1 MYKPTRNVYTIRTS
15 PYNDNEK
22 LENLLN
28 DMSKD
33 GWEVYSLQEL
43 ENDDGIFYNVI
54 FIKEMEN
61 DDLALNEN
69 ADLLNFKSRIERI
82 INPELDPY
90 ELCVDIQKKIKD
102 KRQKIAQV
110 KSLIDETSE
119 DSRAVLN
126 EEISRHI
133 NELEDLKKKLS
144 KVITPEIMEQKLGEQ
159 KLTLSISEELID
171 ILDNDNEYNML
182 SQIVLIRQN
191 LTESLGYII
200 PKIKIEIDDSLEEN
214 EFSLKVRG
222 ISVLNSHAYCNNTM
236 FFENELNLEKMPDDA
251 ISDIDP
257 ITGLNTIWINEEKA
271 KDFWAKGLDTTDYI
285 ARLIEHVITK
295 HIDDIF
301 DYSDINRYI
310 EIVGNQNLYLI
321 ENIIP
326 DYMSVAELKYIL
338 ANLIKEKVSI
348 KDIVYIFEKINDFA
362 DETNKEE
369 LLERIRVSLARQI
382 SKSVCDEKDNTIYA
396 YELSNESIKS
406 FMGNKKDDDDEIIRI
421 ESNKIEK
428 LIEDLKKKVEEYS
441 PEAKE
446 VILIAP
452 MKLRHIIY
460 LILSQMMPNLR
471 VIAREELLFE
481 YPLQIICTI

>member
-33 GWEVYSLQEL
+33 GWEVYSIQEI
-43 ENDDGIFYNVI
+43 ENDDGVFYNCI
-54 FIKEMEN
+54 FIKEAEN
-61 DDLALNEN
+61 DDSSYDD

-90 ELCVDIQKKIKD
+90 ELCLDIQKKIKD

-119 DSRAVLN
+119 DSRAILN
-126 EEISRHI
+126 EEISKHI
-133 NELEDLKKKLS
+133 NELDELKKNLS
-144 KVITPEIMEQKLGEQ
+144 KVITPEIMEQKLGEH

-171 ILDNDNEYNML
+171 ILDSNNEFNML
-182 SQIVLIRQN
+182 AQIVLIRQN

-200 PKIKIEIDDSLEEN
+200 PKIKIEIDDSLDEN
-214 EFSLKVRG
+214 EFSIKVRG
-222 ISVLNSHAYCNNTM
+222 IPLITSHAYCNHTM
-236 FFENELNLEKMPDDA
+236 FYKNELNIEKLPNETFKDK
-251 ISDIDP
+251 DI
-257 ITGLNTIWINEEKA
+257 ITEQDTVWINEEEA
-271 KDFWAKGLDTTDYI
+271 KDYWAKGFDATDYI
-285 ARLIEHVITK
+285 AHLIEYAVTK
-295 HIDDIF
+295 YIDDIF

-310 EIVGNQNLYLI
+310 EIVGNQNLYLV

-369 LLERIRVSLARQI
+369 LLSRIRVALARQI
-382 SKSVCDEKDNTIYA
+382 SKSLTTDKDKTIYA
-396 YELSNESIKS
+396 YDLSNSTIKS
-406 FMGNKKDDDDEIIRI
+406 FMGNKEDDEIIRI
-421 ESNKIEK
+421 ESNKIE
-428 LIEDLKKKVEEYS
+428 DVLKTLKEKVAEFT
-441 PEAKE
+441 PDAKE

-460 LILSQMMPNLR
+460 LILSQMMPNIR

-481 YPLQIICTI
+481 YPLQIVSTI

>member
-1 MYKPTRNVYTIRTS
+1 MYKPTRNVYSIKTS
-15 PYNDNEK
+15 PFNDNEK

-28 DMSKD
+28 EMAKD
-33 GWEVYSLQEL
+33 GWEVYSIQEL
-43 ENDDGIFYNVI
+43 ETDDGLFYNCI
-54 FIKEMEN
+54 FIKEVEAEDN
-61 DDLALNEN
+61 LLNEN

-90 ELCVDIQKKIKD
+90 ELCVDIQKKIKE

-119 DSRAVLN
+119 DSRAILN
-126 EEISRHI
+126 EEISKHI
-133 NELEDLKKKLS
+133 NELEELKKSLS
-144 KVITPEIMEQKLGEQ
+144 KVITPDIMEQKLGEQ

-214 EFSLKVRG
+214 EFSIKVRG
-222 ISVLNSHAYCNNTM
+222 IPVIKSRAYCNHTM
-236 FFENELNLEKMPDDA
+236 FFKSDLSIEKLPNDSYTDK
-251 ISDIDP
+251 DQ
-257 ITGLNTIWINEEKA
+257 ITGLDITWISEDKA

-285 ARLIEHVITK
+285 ARLIEYVVTK

-310 EIVGNQNLYLI
+310 EIVGNQNLYLV

-326 DYMSVAELKYIL
+326 DYMSVAELKFIL
-338 ANLIKEKVSI
+338 TSLIKEKVSI
-348 KDIVYIFEKINDFA
+348 KDIIYVFEKINDFA

-369 LLERIRVSLARQI
+369 LLERIRVALSRQI
-382 SKSVCDEKDNTIYA
+382 SKSVADEKDNTIYA
-396 YELSNESIKS
+396 YELSEASIKA
-406 FMGNKKDDDDEIIRI
+406 FVGNKSDDEVIRI

-428 LIEDLKKKVEEYS
+428 VVETLKEKALEYS
-441 PEAKE
+441 PDAKE
-446 VILIAP
+446 LVIIAP
-452 MKLRHIIY
+452 MKIRHLIY
-460 LILSQMMPNLR
+460 LILSQMIPNIR

-481 YPLQIICTI
+481 YPLQILSVI

>member
-28 DMSKD
+28 EMSKD
-33 GWEVYSLQEL
+33 GWEIYSIQEI
-43 ENDDGIFYNVI
+43 ENDDGVFYNCI
-54 FIKEMEN
+54 FIKEAEN
-61 DDLALNEN
+61 EENTLNEN

-90 ELCVDIQKKIKD
+90 ELCVDIQKKIKE
-102 KRQKIAQV
+102 KRQKISQV

-119 DSRAVLN
+119 DSRAILN
-126 EEISRHI
+126 DEISKHI
-133 NELEDLKKKLS
+133 NELDDLKKKLA

-171 ILDNDNEYNML
+171 ILDSDNEYNML
-182 SQIVLIRQN
+182 AQIVLIRQN

-214 EFSLKVRG
+214 EFSIKVRG
-222 ISVLNSHAYCNNTM
+222 IPVINSHAYCNHTM
-236 FFENELNLEKMPDDA
+236 FYENELKIEKLPDESFKDK
-251 ISDIDP
+251 DV
-257 ITGLNTIWINEEKA
+257 ITGLNTVWINEEKA

-285 ARLIEHVITK
+285 AHLIEYTVTK
-295 HIDDIF
+295 YIDDIF

-310 EIVGNQNLYLI
+310 EIVGNQNLYLV

-326 DYMSVAELKYIL
+326 DYMSVAELKFIL
-338 ANLIKEKVSI
+338 SSLIKEKVSI

-382 SKSVCDEKDNTIYA
+382 SVSLYDEKDKTIYA
-396 YELSNESIKS
+396 YELSNDSIKS
-406 FMGNKKDDDDEIIRI
+406 LMGDKATDDEVIRI
-421 ESNKIEK
+421 ESTKIEEVIK
-428 LIEDLKKKVEEYS
+428 NLKEKVKTHT
-441 PEAKE
+441 PDAKE
-446 VILIAP
+446 IILIAP
-452 MKLRHIIY
+452 MKIRHIIY

-481 YPLQIICTI
+481 YPLQIISVI

>member
-15 PYNDNEK
+15 PYNDNEQ

-28 DMSKD
+28 EMSKD
-33 GWEVYSLQEL
+33 GWDVYTMQEI
-43 ENDDGIFYNVI
+43 ENDDGVFYNCI
-54 FIKEMEN
+54 FIKEVEAEDNLLTEN
-61 DDLALNEN
+61 S
-69 ADLLNFKSRIERI
+69 DLLNFKSRIERI

-90 ELCVDIQKKIKD
+90 ELCIDIQKKIKET
-102 KRQKIAQV
+102 RLRIAQV

-119 DSRAVLN
+119 DSRAILN
-126 EEISRHI
+126 EEISKHI
-133 NELEDLKKKLS
+133 NELEDLKKKLA

-171 ILDNDNEYNML
+171 ILDSDNEYNML
-182 SQIVLIRQN
+182 AQIVLIRQN

-200 PKIKIEIDDSLEEN
+200 PKIKIEIDDTLEEN
-214 EFSLKVRG
+214 EFAIKVRG
-222 ISVLNSHAYCNNTM
+222 IPVINAHAYCGHTM
-236 FFENELNLEKMPDDA
+236 FFNSELNLEKLPEESYKEKDVITEA
-251 ISDIDP
+251 DIV
-257 ITGLNTIWINEEKA
+257 WINEEKS
-271 KDFWAKGLDTTDYI
+271 KDFWAKGLDATDYI
-285 ARLIEHVITK
+285 ARLIEYTVTK

-369 LLERIRVSLARQI
+369 LLERIRVSLSRQI
-382 SKSVCDEKDNTIYA
+382 SKSVADKDKNIYA
-396 YELSNESIKS
+396 FELSEASLKS
-406 FMGNKKDDDDEIIRI
+406 FVGNKTDDEVIRI

-428 LIEDLKKKVEEYS
+428 VVETLKEKVNEFA
-441 PEAKE
+441 PESKE
-446 VILIAP
+446 IIIIAP
-452 MKLRHIIY
+452 MKIRHLIY
-460 LILSQMMPNLR
+460 LILSQMVPNIR

-481 YPLQIICTI
+481 YPLQIISVI

>member
-1 MYKPTRNVYTIRTS
+1 MYKPTRNVYTIKTS
-15 PYNDNEK
+15 PFNDNEK

-28 DMSKD
+28 EMSKD
-33 GWEVYSLQEL
+33 GWEIYSIQEL
-43 ENDDGIFYNVI
+43 ENDDGIFYNCI
-54 FIKEMEN
+54 FIKEVEAEDTLLN
-61 DDLALNEN
+61 DN

-90 ELCVDIQKKIKD
+90 ELCVDIQKKIKE

-119 DSRAVLN
+119 DSRAILN
-126 EEISRHI
+126 EEISKHI
-133 NELEDLKKKLS
+133 NELEELKKNLS
-144 KVITPEIMEQKLGEQ
+144 KVITPDIMEQKLGEQ

-200 PKIKIEIDDSLEEN
+200 PKIKIEIDDTLEEN
-214 EFSLKVRG
+214 EFSIKVRG
-222 ISVLNSHAYCNNTM
+222 IPVINSHAYCNHTM
-236 FFENELNLEKMPDDA
+236 FYSSELNIEKLPQDTFTDKDQTTDIVW
-251 ISDIDP
+251 ISED
-257 ITGLNTIWINEEKA
+257 KA

-285 ARLIEHVITK
+285 ARLIEYVVTK

-310 EIVGNQNLYLI
+310 EIVGNQNLYLV

-326 DYMSVAELKYIL
+326 DYMSVAELKFIL
-338 ANLIKEKVSI
+338 TSLIKEKVSI
-348 KDIVYIFEKINDFA
+348 KDIVYVFEKINDFA

-369 LLERIRVSLARQI
+369 LLERIRVALSRQI
-382 SKSVCDEKDNTIYA
+382 SKSVADDKDKTIYA
-396 YELSNESIKS
+396 YELSEASIKS
-406 FMGNKKDDDDEIIRI
+406 FVGNKSDDEVIRI

-428 LIEDLKKKVEEYS
+428 VVETLKEKALEFS
-441 PEAKE
+441 PDAKE
-446 VILIAP
+446 IVVIAP
-452 MKLRHIIY
+452 MKIRHLIY
-460 LILSQMMPNLR
+460 LILSQMIPNIR

-481 YPLQIICTI
+481 YPLQILSVI

>member
-1 MYKPTRNVYTIRTS
+1 MYKPTRNIYTIRTS
-15 PYNDNEK
+15 PYNDNEQ

-28 DMSKD
+28 EMSKD
-33 GWEVYSLQEL
+33 GWDVYTMQEI
-43 ENDDGIFYNVI
+43 ENDDGVFYNCI
-54 FIKEMEN
+54 FIKEVEAEDN
-61 DDLALNEN
+61 LLNEN
-69 ADLLNFKSRIERI
+69 SDLLNFKSRIERI

-90 ELCVDIQKKIKD
+90 ELCIDIQKKIKET
-102 KRQKIAQV
+102 RLRIAQV

-119 DSRAVLN
+119 DSRAILN
-126 EEISRHI
+126 EEISKHI
-133 NELEDLKKKLS
+133 NELEELKKKLA

-171 ILDNDNEYNML
+171 ILDSDNEYNML
-182 SQIVLIRQN
+182 AQIVLIRQN

-200 PKIKIEIDDSLEEN
+200 PKIKIEIDDTLEEN
-214 EFSLKVRG
+214 EFAIKVRG
-222 ISVLNSHAYCNNTM
+222 IPVITSHAYCNHTM
-236 FFENELNLEKMPDDA
+236 FFNNELNLEKMPEDSYKEKDVITEA
-251 ISDIDP
+251 DIV
-257 ITGLNTIWINEEKA
+257 WINEEKS
-271 KDFWAKGLDTTDYI
+271 KDFWAKGLDATDYI
-285 ARLIEHVITK
+285 ARVIEHTVTK

-338 ANLIKEKVSI
+338 ASLIKEKVSI

-369 LLERIRVSLARQI
+369 LLERIRVSLSRQI
-382 SKSVCDEKDNTIYA
+382 SKSVSDKDKNIYA
-396 YELSNESIKS
+396 FELSEASLKS
-406 FMGNKKDDDDEIIRI
+406 FVGNKTDDEVIRI

-428 LIEDLKKKVEEYS
+428 VVETLKEKVSEFA
-441 PEAKE
+441 PESKE
-446 VILIAP
+446 IILIAP
-452 MKLRHIIY
+452 MKIRHLIY
-460 LILSQMMPNLR
+460 LILSQMVPNIR

-481 YPLQIICTI
+481 YPLQIISTI

>member
-1 MYKPTRNVYTIRTS
+1 MYKPTRNVYTIKTS
-15 PYNDNEK
+15 PFNDNEK

-28 DMSKD
+28 EMAKD
-33 GWEVYSLQEL
+33 GWEVYSIQEL
-43 ENDDGIFYNVI
+43 ETDDGLFYNCI
-54 FIKEMEN
+54 FIKEVEAEDN
-61 DDLALNEN
+61 LLNEN

-119 DSRAVLN
+119 DSRAILN
-126 EEISRHI
+126 EEISKHI
-133 NELEDLKKKLS
+133 NELEELKKSLS
-144 KVITPEIMEQKLGEQ
+144 KVITPDIMEQKLGEQ

-214 EFSLKVRG
+214 EFSIKVRG
-222 ISVLNSHAYCNNTM
+222 IPVIKSRAYCNHTM
-236 FFENELNLEKMPDDA
+236 FFKSDLSIEKLPNDSYTDK
-251 ISDIDP
+251 DQ
-257 ITGLNTIWINEEKA
+257 ITGLDITWISEDKA

-285 ARLIEHVITK
+285 ARLIEYVVTK

-310 EIVGNQNLYLI
+310 EIVGNQNLYLV

-326 DYMSVAELKYIL
+326 DYMSVAELKFIL
-338 ANLIKEKVSI
+338 TSLIKEKVSI
-348 KDIVYIFEKINDFA
+348 KDIIYVFEKINDFA

-369 LLERIRVSLARQI
+369 LLERIRVALSRQI
-382 SKSVCDEKDNTIYA
+382 SKSVADEKDNTIYA
-396 YELSNESIKS
+396 YELSEASIKA
-406 FMGNKKDDDDEIIRI
+406 FVGNKSDDEVIRI

-428 LIEDLKKKVEEYS
+428 VVETLKEKALEYS
-441 PEAKE
+441 PDAKE
-446 VILIAP
+446 LVIIAP
-452 MKLRHIIY
+452 MKIRHLIY
-460 LILSQMMPNLR
+460 LILSQMIPNIR

-481 YPLQIICTI
+481 YPLQILSVI